1 MVNPVSWSCTP
12 VYTENFQNN
21 LHTENFQ
28 NNLHTENFQNNCPTN
43 PNSTAL
49 VYNNGGPAWCQWVVK
64 QSMIPSSIVMNQ
76 IYTIAGNPNFN
87 ITPYCNS
94 TTPSG
99 NEYNSN
105 DVYKSNETYQLG
117 AVINF
122 NGQNYMNVTWNESI
136 GPVTSNNRGSAYSG
150 SYKAS
155 PEEDKNAWMP
165 VTIKGILPAKNSNAP
180 IKVSSNNTISPVVP
194 PPVVPPP
201 VVPPPV
207 VPPPVVPPPVVPPP
221 VVPSFTNPVVPPPI
235 VPPPVAPS
243 PSTESEW
250 IPGFSNTNV
259 IIGGVVILVVIFLL
273 ILLMSE

>member
-12 VYTENFQNN
+12 VY
-21 LHTENFQ
+21 TENFQ

-64 QSMIPSSIVMNQ
+64 QSMLPSSIVMNQ

-105 DVYKSNETYQLG
+105 DIYKSNETYQLG
-117 AVINF
+117 VVINF

-136 GPVTSNNRGSAYSG
+136 GPITSNNRGPAYSG

-180 IKVSSNNTISPVVP
+180 IKVPLST
-194 PPVVPPP
+194 
-201 VVPPPV
+201 V

-221 VVPSFTNPVVPPPI
+221 VVPSPVVTPPVVPPPVVPPPVVPSPVVPPPV

-243 PSTESEW
+243 PSTETEW

>member
-1 MVNPVSWSCTP
+1 MGNPVSWSCTP
-12 VYTENFQNN
+12 VY
-21 LHTENFQ
+21 TENFQ

-64 QSMIPSSIVMNQ
+64 QSMLPSSIVMNQ
-76 IYTIAGNPNFN
+76 IYTITGSPNFN

-117 AVINF
+117 VVINF
-122 NGQNYMNVTWNESI
+122 NGQNYMNVTWNEAL
-136 GPVTSNNRGSAYSG
+136 GPITSNNRGPAYSG

-194 PPVVPPP
+194 PPVVP
-201 VVPPPV
+201 
-207 VPPPVVPPPVVPPP
+207 
-221 VVPSFTNPVVPPPI
+221 SFTNPVVPPPI
-235 VPPPVAPS
+235 VPPPVAPPPVAPS

>member
-21 LHTENFQ
+21 LY
-28 NNLHTENFQNNCPTN
+28 TENFQNNCPTN

-64 QSMIPSSIVMNQ
+64 QSMLPSSIVMNQ
-76 IYTIAGNPNFN
+76 IYTITGSPNFN

-105 DVYKSNETYQLG
+105 DIYKSNETYQLG
-117 AVINF
+117 VVINF

-136 GPVTSNNRGSAYSG
+136 GPITSNNRGAAYSG
-150 SYKAS
+150 SYTAS
-155 PEEDKNAWMP
+155 PDQDKNAWMP

-180 IKVSSNNTISPVVP
+180 IKVPSNTISPI
-194 PPVVPPP
+194 
-201 VVPPPV
+201 
-207 VPPPVVPPPVVPPP
+207 VPPPVVPPP

>member
-28 NNLHTENFQNNCPTN
+28 NNCPTN
-43 PNSTAL
+43 PNPTAL

-76 IYTIAGNPNFN
+76 IYTIAGSPNFN

-94 TTPSG
+94 TSPSG
-99 NEYNSN
+99 NVYNSN

-117 AVINF
+117 VVINF

-136 GPVTSNNRGSAYSG
+136 GPITSNNRGAAYSG
-150 SYKAS
+150 SYTAS
-155 PEEDKNAWMP
+155 PDQDKNAWMP

-180 IKVSSNNTISPVVP
+180 IKVPSNNTISPIVPPPVVP

-221 VVPSFTNPVVPPPI
+221 VVPSPVVPPP
-235 VPPPVAPS
+235 PPPVNTPTSVAPS
-243 PSTESEW
+243 PSTSTETEW
-250 IPGFSNTNV
+250 IPGISNTNL
-259 IIGGVVILVVIFLL
+259 IIGAVVGLVVIFLL

>member
-12 VYTENFQNN
+12 VY
-21 LHTENFQ
+21 TENFQ

-64 QSMIPSSIVMNQ
+64 QSMLPSSIVMNQ
-76 IYTIAGNPNFN
+76 IYTITGSPNFN

-122 NGQNYMNVTWNESI
+122 NGQNYMNVTWNEAL
-136 GPVTSNNRGSAYSG
+136 GPITSNNRGPAYSG

-180 IKVSSNNTISPVVP
+180 IKVPSNTISPIVP

-201 VVPPPV
+201 VVTPPV
-207 VPPPVVPPPVVPPP
+207 VPPPVVTPPVVPSPVVPPP
-221 VVPSFTNPVVPPPI
+221 SPPVNTPTS
-235 VPPPVAPS
+235 VAPS
-243 PSTESEW
+243 PSTSTESEW
-250 IPGFSNTNV
+250 IPGISNTNV